1 MELIVLSQ
9 IMISLLM
16 LALVSTRRLYQRR
29 SLASLSAEQP
39 LLFSVYMTF
48 LAAVVFVFG
57 LYFLQLFISFTY
69 VLGLLGYAVVFS
81 ILIKRSGYTS
91 TVWALALIG
100 LVGTILMQLLFFVKG
115 YDITVIRAHR

>member
-57 LYFLQLFISFTY
+57 L
-69 VLGLLGYAVVFS
+69 
-81 ILIKRSGYTS
+81 
-91 TVWALALIG
+91 
-100 LVGTILMQLLFFVKG
+100 
-115 YDITVIRAHR
+115 